1 MFLLHK
7 IKSFNLKNIRFVFEE
22 LKKKR
27 FLITVFLWWN
37 KKGFWTIEKPNLFF
51 ICFKR
56 MKKIIL
62 FYFIKKR
69 VFTHNMN
76 LCNHELKKN
85 TNNTW
90 SLSLFQKFTCIKKKK
105 KSYLYLKKD
114 INQFWFKKTLDLHL
128 IKMQISFCL
137 MKNSYLHLMRY
148 RSLFV
153 WRKTQICIKERCRF
167 VLFEEKFRST
177 SKKDADSFYLKKN
190 SWLHADL

>member
-1 MFLLHK
+1 M
-7 IKSFNLKNIRFVFEE
+7 
-22 LKKKR
+22 
-27 FLITVFLWWN
+27 ITVFLWWN
-37 KKGFWTIEKPNLFF
+37 KKGFWTIEKQDLFF

-114 INQFWFKKTLDLHL
+114 INQFWFEKTLDLHL
-128 IKMQISFCL
+128 IKM
-137 MKNSYLHLMRY
+137 K
-148 RSLFV
+148 SLFV
-153 WRKTQICIKERCRF
+153 WRKTHICISWDTDLF
-167 VLFEEKFRST
+167 LFEEKLRFA
-177 SKKDADSFYLKKN
+177 SKKDADLFYLKKN
-190 SWLHADL
+190 SDLHLRKIQIRFI